1 MQIVTMPLHPAETDH
16 AMPAS
21 SRGETKLD
29 DVASQALGL
38 GHDVVDVA
46 GFLDAVLESAK
57 VQAERL
63 DSARTA
69 SDTLSRTG
77 LEMVDQSVRLCTEF
91 SNLSDRM
98 TATSDQ
104 LKVAMQGNQQVI
116 GRIVTFSERLAT
128 IDAAM
133 VEAER
138 SNQHILRIAKEVN
151 ILAINARIEAT
162 RAGAAGS
169 GFAVIAEAV
178 NRLSGETERAARNVT
193 DTFHSLG
200 RVLRD
205 LQVET
210 DETSQQATQ
219 SLARTTDAESAL
231 GQVNRSTVSFV
242 TDLEGLRDGTDR
254 MRGEVATFGHTFH
267 ALAESVVG
275 QLHQLREARDRT
287 SSLTSQ
293 SESLIQDIYA
303 LGGRT
308 SDREQIEDV
317 QAAAQELSHRLEA
330 AVDKGDIT
338 MAALFSEQYQPIPG
352 TDPQQ
357 LIAPFTTLTDRLFPQ
372 VQEATL
378 ARHSGAV
385 FCAAVDRN
393 GYLPTHNTK
402 FSHPQGNDPV
412 WNMANCRNRRIFDDR
427 VGLGA
432 GRSERPFLMQ
442 VYRRDMGGGVF
453 RMMKDVSAPIWV
465 RGRHWGGLRLAYDF

>member
-1 MQIVTMPLHPAETDH
+1 MQTVTMLSQPMHAAPPAETN
-16 AMPAS
+16 
-21 SRGETKLD
+21 LD
-29 DVASQALGL
+29 DIAAQALEL

-63 DSARTA
+63 DTARTA

-91 SNLSDRM
+91 TDLSARM

-210 DETSQQATQ
+210 DETSQEASQ
-219 SLARTTDAESAL
+219 SLARTTDAEAAL
-231 GQVNRSTVSFV
+231 GQVNRDTVIFV
-242 TDLEGLRDGTDR
+242 SDLEGLRDGTDR
-254 MRGEVATFGHTFH
+254 MRGEVTTFGHTFH
-267 ALAESVVG
+267 SLAESVVD

-308 SDREQIEDV
+308 SDRAQIEDV
-317 QAAAQELSHRLEA
+317 QAAARELSQRLEA

-338 MAALFSEQYQPIPG
+338 MAALFSEQYQPVTG

-357 LIAPFTTLTDRLFPQ
+357 VIAPFTALTDRLFPQ
-372 VQEATL
+372 VQEAML
-378 ARHSGAV
+378 AQHSGAV

-453 RMMKDVSAPIWV
+453 RMMKDVSAPIRV

>member
-1 MQIVTMPLHPAETDH
+1 MQTVMMPMPPSTPEPAVFGGPSNGRT
-16 AMPAS
+16 
-21 SRGETKLD
+21 LD
-29 DVASQALGL
+29 DVAAQALGL

-46 GFLDAVLESAK
+46 GFLDSVLDSAQ

-63 DSARTA
+63 DTARHA

-77 LEMVDQSVRLCTEF
+77 LNMVDQSVRLCADFTD
-91 SNLSDRM
+91 LSTRM
-98 TATSDQ
+98 SATSDQ

-116 GRIVTFSERLAT
+116 SRIMAFSERLAT

-133 VEAER
+133 AEAER

-162 RAGAAGS
+162 RAGTAGS

-178 NRLSGETERAARNVT
+178 NRLSGDTERAARNVT

-210 DETSQQATQ
+210 DETSQQASQ
-219 SLARTTDAESAL
+219 SLARATEAEAAL
-231 GQVNRSTVSFV
+231 GQVNRTTVTFV
-242 TDLEGLRDGTDR
+242 ADLEGVRDGTDK
-254 MRGEVATFGHTFH
+254 MRGEVATFGQTFH

-293 SESLIQDIYA
+293 SESLIQDVYA

-308 SDREQIEDV
+308 SDRAQIEDV
-317 QAAAQELSHRLEA
+317 QAAAQDLSMRLEA

-338 MAALFSEQYQPIPG
+338 MAALFSEQYQPVPG
-352 TDPQQ
+352 TNPQQ
-357 LIAPFTTLTDRLFPQ
+357 VIAPFTTLTDRLFPP
-372 VQEATL
+372 VQEATF
-378 ARHSGAV
+378 ARYNGAV

-393 GYLPTHNTK
+393 GYLPTHNAK

-427 VGLGA
+427 VGLAA

-453 RMMKDVSAPIWV
+453 RMMKDVSAPIRV